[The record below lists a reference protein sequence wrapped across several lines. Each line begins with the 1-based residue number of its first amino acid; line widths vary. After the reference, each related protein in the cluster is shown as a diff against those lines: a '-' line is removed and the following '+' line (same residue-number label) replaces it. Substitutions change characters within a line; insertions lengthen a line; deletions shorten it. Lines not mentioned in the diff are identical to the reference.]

1 MTTARDLSGADLA
14 RSPERI
20 RAVLAVAPEAER
32 LRPLGLGGVLLGTGV
47 SDQVAALAGAL
58 RTGTG
63 DVALL
68 MDRRPMPGR
77 RGEIK
82 AAIATALEDAGEG
95 PVHIAYLGDD
105 SAEVHADAPTL
116 AAAVEAV
123 RGAAVLVTVGSGT
136 IADIGKYASAE
147 LGGLPHVVVQTAA
160 SVNGFADDQSV
171 LVVDGV
177 KRTTPTRWPDR
188 LVIDTDVVG
197 LAPPV
202 MNQAGLGDLLA
213 TYTAPADW
221 LLAKFVG
228 QDDTFSPAVVTLAR
242 DHVDAAVD
250 AAEGVA
256 AGDPE
261 AIELLAAAL
270 TLSGISMG
278 VAGRTAP
285 GSGMEH
291 TASHLLEM
299 SGAEGATLHGAKV
312 GVLSAFAA
320 CLWEVVREAAAAEGG
335 LAALRFPDEAEMEAR
350 VSEAFAAADPSGAMA
365 AECWSDYRRK
375 LARWHEARP
384 HLETLAD
391 RWPWFEADVSRLLAS
406 PERLVSALQRAQAP
420 VRLSDLGIDPE
431 RGRWALAHCHLMRDR
446 FTIADLAFFMGR
458 WGPADVDAL
467 IARVGALGGG
477 L

>member
-1 MTTARDLSGADLA
+1 MTAARDLNGADLA
-14 RSPERI
+14 RSPEQI
-20 RAVLAVAPEAER
+20 RAVLATAPEADR

-47 SDQVAALAGAL
+47 SDRVAALAAEL
-58 RTGTG
+58 RTGAG
-63 DVALL
+63 DIVLL
-68 MDRRPMPGR
+68 MDRRPMPGP

-82 AAIATALEDAGEG
+82 AAVAAALEDAGEG
-95 PVHIAYLGDD
+95 PVHPAYLGDD
-105 SAEVHADAPTL
+105 TAEVHADAATL

-123 RGAAVLVTVGSGT
+123 RGGALLVTIGSGT
-136 IADIGKYASAE
+136 IADIGKYASAQ
-147 LGGLPHVVVQTAA
+147 LDGLPHVVVQTAA

-221 LLAKFVG
+221 LLARFVG
-228 QDDTFSPAVVTLAR
+228 QDDSFSRAVVTLAR
-242 DHVDAAVD
+242 NHVDAAVD

-256 AGDPE
+256 VGDPA

-291 TASHLLEM
+291 TVSHLLEM
-299 SGAEGATLHGAKV
+299 TEAQDATLHGAKV
-312 GVLSAFAA
+312 GVLSVFGA
-320 CLWEVVREAAAAEGG
+320 CLWEVVRDAAADGG
-335 LAALRFPDEAEMEAR
+335 LATLRFPDEAEMEAR
-350 VSEAFAAADPSGAMA
+350 LTEAFGAVDPSGAMG

-375 LARWHEARP
+375 LARWHAARP
-384 HLETLAD
+384 RLETLAD
-391 RWPWFEADVSRLLAS
+391 RWPWFDNEVGRLLAA
-406 PERLVSALQRAQAP
+406 PERLLSSLQRAQAP
-420 VRLSDLGIDPE
+420 VRLSDLGIGPE

-458 WGPADVDAL
+458 WEPADVDAL

>member
-1 MTTARDLSGADLA
+1 MTAARDLSGAELA
-14 RSPERI
+14 RNPEQI
-20 RAVLAVAPEAER
+20 RAGLEAAPEASR
-32 LRPLGLGGVLLGTGV
+32 LRPLGLGGVLLGSGV
-47 SDQVAALAGAL
+47 SDHVAGLAGEL
-58 RTGTG
+58 RAGAG

-68 MDRRPMPGR
+68 MDRRAMPGP

-82 AAIATALEDAGEG
+82 AAVAAALEDAGEG
-95 PVHIAYLGDD
+95 PVHIAYLGDET
-105 SAEVHADAPTL
+105 AEVHADPPTL

-123 RGAAVLVTVGSGT
+123 RGAALLVTVGSGT
-136 IADIGKYASAE
+136 IVDIGKYASAQLDE
-147 LGGLPHVVVQTAA
+147 LPHVVVQTAA

-197 LAPPV
+197 LAPAV

-221 LLAKFVG
+221 LLARFVG
-228 QDDTFSPAVVTLAR
+228 QDDSFSAAVVTLAR

-250 AAEGVA
+250 AAEGIG
-256 AGDPE
+256 AGDSD

-299 SGAEGATLHGAKV
+299 TEAEGATLHGAKV
-312 GVLSAFAA
+312 GVLSAFGAS
-320 CLWEVVREAAAAEGG
+320 LWETVREAAADGG
-335 LAALRFPDEAEMEAR
+335 LASLRFPDEAEMEAR
-350 VSEAFAAADPSGAMA
+350 VTEAFAAADPSGAMA

-375 LARWHEARP
+375 LARWNAARP
-384 HLETLAD
+384 RLETLAD
-391 RWPWFEADVSRLLAS
+391 RWPWFDADVSRLLAS

-431 RGRWALAHCHLMRDR
+431 RGRWALGHCHLMRDR
-446 FTIADLAFFMGR
+446 FTVADLAFFMGR
-458 WGPADVDAL
+458 WEPADVDAL
-467 IARVGALGGG
+467 IARVEALGGG

>member
-1 MTTARDLSGADLA
+1 MTAARDLGGADL
-14 RSPERI
+14 
-20 RAVLAVAPEAER
+20 EAGR
-32 LRPLGLGGVLLGTGV
+32 LRPLGLGGVLLGTRV
-47 SDQVAALAGAL
+47 SDQVAALAGEL
-58 RTGTG
+58 RAGAG

-68 MDRRPMPGR
+68 MDRRPMPGP

-82 AAIATALEDAGEG
+82 AAVAAALEDAGEG
-95 PVHIAYLGDD
+95 PIHIVYLGDD
-105 SAEVHADAPTL
+105 RAEVHADAPTL
-116 AAAVEAV
+116 ATAVDAV
-123 RGAAVLVTVGSGT
+123 RGAGLLVTVGSGT
-136 IADIGKYASAE
+136 IADIGKYTSAQ
-147 LGGLPHVVVQTAA
+147 LDGLPHVVVQTAA

-197 LAPPV
+197 LAPAV

-221 LLAKFVG
+221 LLAQFVG
-228 QDDTFSPAVVTLAR
+228 QDDSFSAAVVTLAR

-256 AGDPE
+256 AGYPA

-291 TASHLLEM
+291 TISHLLEM
-299 SGAEGATLHGAKV
+299 TEAQDATLHGAKV
-312 GVLSAFAA
+312 GVVSVFGA
-320 CLWEVVREAAAAEGG
+320 CLWEVLRDAAADGG
-335 LAALRFPDEAEMEAR
+335 LGALRFPDEAEMQAR
-350 VSEAFAAADPSGAMA
+350 VTEAFAVADPSGAMA
-365 AECWSDYRRK
+365 AECWGDYRHK
-375 LARWHEARP
+375 LARWHAARP
-384 HLETLAD
+384 RLETLAD
-391 RWPWFEADVSRLLAS
+391 RWPWFDADVGRLLA
-406 PERLVSALQRAQAP
+406 PPARLVSALQRARAP

-446 FTIADLAFFMGR
+446 FTIADLAFFTGR
-458 WGPADVDAL
+458 WEPADVDAL
-467 IARVGALGGG
+467 ITRVGALGGG

>member
-1 MTTARDLSGADLA
+1 MTTAGDLSGADLV
-14 RSPERI
+14 RSPEQI
-20 RAVLAVAPEAER
+20 RAALAAAPEADR

-47 SDQVAALAGAL
+47 SDQVAALAGEL
-58 RTGTG
+58 RSGEG
-63 DVALL
+63 DIALL
-68 MDRRPMPGR
+68 MDRRPMPGP

-82 AAIATALEDAGEG
+82 AAVAAAIEDAGEG
-95 PVHIAYLGDD
+95 PVHAAYLGDD
-105 SAEVHADAPTL
+105 GAAVHADAPTL
-116 AAAVEAV
+116 AAAVDAV
-123 RGAAVLVTVGSGT
+123 RGAALLVTVGSGT
-136 IADIGKYASAE
+136 IADIGKYVSAQ
-147 LGGLPHVVVQTAA
+147 LDGLPHVIVQTAA

-197 LAPPV
+197 LAPPA

-221 LLAKFVG
+221 LLARFVG
-228 QDDTFSPAVVTLAR
+228 QDDMFSPAVVTLAR
-242 DHVDAAVD
+242 DHVDAALD
-250 AAEGVA
+250 AAEGIT
-256 AGDPE
+256 AGDPT

-299 SGAEGATLHGAKV
+299 TEGEDATLHGAKV

-320 CLWEVVREAAAAEGG
+320 CLWEVVRDAAAEGG
-335 LAALRFPDEAEMEAR
+335 LAGLRFPDEAEMEAR
-350 VSEAFAAADPSGAMA
+350 VTEAFAMADPSGAMA

-375 LARWHEARP
+375 LTRWNAARP
-384 HLETLAD
+384 RLETLAD
-391 RWPWFEADVSRLLAS
+391 RWPWFDADVGRLLAA

-431 RGRWALAHCHLMRDR
+431 RSRWALAHCHLMRDR

-458 WGPADVDAL
+458 WEPADVDSL
-467 IARVGALGGG
+467 ITRVGALGGG

>member
-1 MTTARDLSGADLA
+1 MTAARDLNGADLA

-20 RAVLAVAPEAER
+20 RAALAVAPEAER
-32 LRPLGLGGVLLGTGV
+32 LQPLGLGGVLLGTGV
-47 SDQVAALAGAL
+47 SDQVAALAGQL
-58 RTGTG
+58 RTGGG

-68 MDRRPMPGR
+68 MDRRAMPGP

-82 AAIATALEDAGEG
+82 AALTAALEDAGEG
-95 PVHIAYLGDD
+95 PVHPVHLGDET
-105 SAEVHADAPTL
+105 AEVHADPATL

-147 LGGLPHVVVQTAA
+147 LGLPHVVVQTAA

-213 TYTAPADW
+213 SYTAPADW

-228 QDDTFSPAVVTLAR
+228 QDDTFSRAVVTLAR

-256 AGDPE
+256 TGDAD
-261 AIELLAAAL
+261 AIERLAAAL

-299 SGAEGATLHGAKV
+299 TEGEGEGATLHGAKV

-320 CLWEVVREAAAAEGG
+320 CLWEVVRDAAADGG

-350 VSEAFAAADPSGAMA
+350 VTEAFAAADPSGAMA

-375 LARWHEARP
+375 LARWHGARP
-384 HLETLAD
+384 RLETLAD
-391 RWPWFEADVSRLLAS
+391 RWPWFDADVGPLLAS

-458 WGPADVDAL
+458 WEPADVDAL
-467 IARVGALGGG
+467 ITRLEALGGG

>member
-1 MTTARDLSGADLA
+1 MTAARDRNGADLA
-14 RSPERI
+14 RSPEQI
-20 RAVLAVAPEAER
+20 RAVLATSPEADR
-32 LRPLGLGGVLLGTGV
+32 LQPLGLGGVLLGTGV
-47 SDQVAALAGAL
+47 SDQVAALAAEL
-58 RTGTG
+58 RTGAG
-63 DVALL
+63 DIVLL
-68 MDRRPMPGR
+68 MDRRPMPGP

-82 AAIATALEDAGEG
+82 AAVAAALEDAGEG
-95 PVHIAYLGDD
+95 PVHLVYLGDD
-105 SAEVHADAPTL
+105 AAEVHADAATL
-116 AAAVEAV
+116 AAAVDAV
-123 RGAAVLVTVGSGT
+123 RGAALLVTVGSGT
-136 IADIGKYASAE
+136 IADIGKYASAQ
-147 LGGLPHVVVQTAA
+147 LDGLPHVVVQTAA

-171 LVVDGV
+171 LVVGGV

-197 LAPPV
+197 LAPRV

-221 LLAKFVG
+221 LLARFVG
-228 QDDTFSPAVVTLAR
+228 QDDSFSRAVVTLVR
-242 DHVDAAVD
+242 NHVDAAVD

-256 AGDPE
+256 VGDPA

-291 TASHLLEM
+291 TVSHLLEM
-299 SGAEGATLHGAKV
+299 TDAQDATLHGAKV
-312 GVLSAFAA
+312 GVLTVFGA
-320 CLWEVVREAAAAEGG
+320 CLWEVVRDAAADGG
-335 LAALRFPDEAEMEAR
+335 LATLRFPDEAEMEAR
-350 VSEAFAAADPSGAMA
+350 LTEAFAAADPSGAMA

-375 LARWHEARP
+375 LARWHAARP
-384 HLETLAD
+384 RLETLAD
-391 RWPWFEADVSRLLAS
+391 RWPWFDNEVGRLLAA
-406 PERLVSALQRAQAP
+406 PERLLSSLQRAQAP

-458 WGPADVDAL
+458 WEPADVDAL
-467 IARVGALGGG
+467 IARVGVLGGG

>member
-1 MTTARDLSGADLA
+1 MTAARDLNGADLA
-14 RSPERI
+14 RHPEQI
-20 RAVLAVAPEAER
+20 RATLQAAPEASR
-32 LRPLGLGGVLLGTGV
+32 LQPLGLGGVLLGSGV
-47 SDQVAALAGAL
+47 SAHVATLAAEL
-58 RTGTG
+58 RAGTG

-68 MDRRPMPGR
+68 MDRRPMPGP

-82 AAIATALEDAGEG
+82 GAVAAALEDAGEG
-95 PVHIAYLGDD
+95 PVQIAYLGDER
-105 SAEVHADAPTL
+105 AEVHADAATL
-116 AAAVEAV
+116 AAAVDAV

-136 IADIGKYASAE
+136 IADIGKYTSAQ
-147 LGGLPHVVVQTAA
+147 LDGLPHVIVQTAA

-177 KRTTPTRWPDR
+177 KRTTPSRWPDR

-213 TYTAPADW
+213 SYTAPADW
-221 LLAKFVG
+221 LLARLVA
-228 QDDTFSPAVVTLAR
+228 QDDSFSPAVVTLAR

-250 AAEGVA
+250 AADGIAV
-256 AGDPE
+256 GDPA

-299 SGAEGATLHGAKV
+299 TEAQDTSLHGAKV
-312 GVLSAFAA
+312 GVLSVFGA
-320 CLWEVVREAAAAEGG
+320 CLWEVVREAVANGG
-335 LAALRFPDEAEMEAR
+335 LAALRFPDEAEMEDR
-350 VSEAFAAADPSGAMA
+350 IGEAFAVADPSGAMA

-375 LARWHEARP
+375 LVRWHEARP
-384 HLETLAD
+384 RLETLAD
-391 RWPWFEADVSRLLAS
+391 RWPWFDADAARLLAP
-406 PERLVSALQRAQAP
+406 PERLLSALQRAHAP
-420 VRLSDLGIDPE
+420 VRLSDLGIDPD

-446 FTIADLAFFMGR
+446 FTVADLAFFMGR
-458 WGPADVDAL
+458 WEPADVDAL
-467 IARVGALGGG
+467 VTRVAALGGG

>member
-1 MTTARDLSGADLA
+1 MTAARDLSGADLA
-14 RSPERI
+14 RNPGRI
-20 RAVLAVAPEAER
+20 RAALGAAPEASR
-32 LRPLGLGGVLLGTGV
+32 LRPLGLGGVLLGSGV
-47 SDQVAALAGAL
+47 SDQVAALAGEL
-58 RTGTG
+58 RRGAG

-68 MDRRPMPGR
+68 MDRRAMPGP

-82 AAIATALEDAGEG
+82 AAVAAALEDAGEG
-95 PVHIAYLGDD
+95 PVQIAYLGDD
-105 SAEVHADAPTL
+105 RAEVHADAPTL
-116 AAAVEAV
+116 AAAVDAV
-123 RGAAVLVTVGSGT
+123 RGAAVLVTIGSGT
-136 IADIGKYASAE
+136 VADIGKYTSAQ
-147 LGGLPHVVVQTAA
+147 LDGLPHVVVQTAA

-177 KRTTPTRWPDR
+177 KRTTPTAWPDH

-213 TYTAPADW
+213 SYTAPADW
-221 LLAKFVG
+221 LLARLVQ
-228 QDDTFSPAVVTLAR
+228 QDDSFSPAAVNLAR

-250 AAEGVA
+250 AAEGIA
-256 AGDPE
+256 EGDRA

-291 TASHLLEM
+291 TVSHLLEM
-299 SGAEGATLHGAKV
+299 TEAQDTTLHGAKV
-312 GVLSAFAA
+312 GVLSVFGA
-320 CLWEVVREAAAAEGG
+320 CLWELVRDAVADGG
-335 LAALRFPDEAEMEAR
+335 LSALRFPDEAEMEAR
-350 VSEAFAAADPSGAMA
+350 IRDAFAVADSSGAMA

-375 LARWHEARP
+375 LERWHAARP
-384 HLETLAD
+384 RLEMLAD
-391 RWPWFEADVSRLLAS
+391 RWPWFDADVGRLLAP
-406 PERLVSALQRAQAP
+406 PERLLSALQRAQAP
-420 VRLSDLGIDPE
+420 VRLSDLGIDPV

-458 WGPADVDAL
+458 WEPADVDAL
-467 IARVGALGGG
+467 VARVEALGGG

>member
-1 MTTARDLSGADLA
+1 MTTAGDLSGADLV
-14 RSPERI
+14 RSPGQI
-20 RAVLAVAPEAER
+20 RAALAAAPEADR

-47 SDQVAALAGAL
+47 SDQVAALAGEL
-58 RTGTG
+58 RTGVG
-63 DVALL
+63 DIALL
-68 MDRRPMPGR
+68 MDRRPMPGP

-82 AAIATALEDAGEG
+82 AAVAAALEDAGEG
-95 PVHIAYLGDD
+95 PVHTAYLGDHGAD
-105 SAEVHADAPTL
+105 VHADAPTL
-116 AAAVEAV
+116 AAAVDSV
-123 RGAAVLVTVGSGT
+123 RGAALLVTVGSGT
-136 IADIGKYASAE
+136 ITDIGKYTSAQ
-147 LGGLPHVVVQTAA
+147 LDGLPHVVVQTAA

-197 LAPPV
+197 LAPPA

-221 LLAKFVG
+221 LLARVVG

-242 DHVDAAVD
+242 DHVDAALD

-256 AGDPE
+256 GGDPA

-278 VAGRTAP
+278 IAGRTAP

-299 SGAEGATLHGAKV
+299 TEGEAATLHGAKV

-320 CLWEVVREAAAAEGG
+320 CLWEVVREAAAEGG
-335 LAALRFPDEAEMEAR
+335 LAALRFPEEAEMEAR
-350 VSEAFAAADPSGAMA
+350 VTEAFAIADPSGSMA

-375 LARWHEARP
+375 LARWHAARP
-384 HLETLAD
+384 RLETLAD
-391 RWPWFEADVSRLLAS
+391 RWPWFDADVARLLTG

-431 RGRWALAHCHLMRDR
+431 RSRWALAHCHLMRDR

-458 WGPADVDAL
+458 WEPADVDSL
-467 IARVGALGGG
+467 ITRVGALGGG

>member
-1 MTTARDLSGADLA
+1 MTAARDLSGADLA
-14 RSPERI
+14 RSPEQI
-20 RAVLAVAPEAER
+20 RTALDAAPEADR
-32 LRPLGLGGVLLGTGV
+32 LRPLGLGGVLLGSGV
-47 SDQVAALAGAL
+47 SDQVAALAGEL
-58 RTGTG
+58 RRGGG
-63 DVALL
+63 DIALL

-82 AAIATALEDAGEG
+82 AAVAAALEDAGQG
-95 PVHIAYLGDD
+95 PVHTAYLGDD
-105 SAEVHADAPTL
+105 SADVHADAPTL

-123 RGAAVLVTVGSGT
+123 RGAALLVTVGSGT
-136 IADIGKYASAE
+136 IVDIGKHTSAR
-147 LGGLPHVVVQTAA
+147 LDDLPHVVVQTAA

-171 LVVDGV
+171 LIVDGV

-197 LAPPV
+197 LAPPA

-221 LLAKFVG
+221 LLARFVG
-228 QDDTFSPAVVTLAR
+228 QDDSFSPAVVTLAR
-242 DHVDAAVD
+242 NHVDAAVD
-250 AAEGVA
+250 AA
-256 AGDPE
+256 AGIGGGDSG

-299 SGAEGATLHGAKV
+299 TEAEDATLHGAKV

-320 CLWEVVREAAAAEGG
+320 CLWEVVREAAADGG

-350 VSEAFAAADPSGAMA
+350 VTEAFAIADPSGSMA

-375 LARWHEARP
+375 LARWHAARP
-384 HLETLAD
+384 RLETLAD
-391 RWPWFEADVSRLLAS
+391 RWPWFEADVGRLLAG

-431 RGRWALAHCHLMRDR
+431 RSRWALAHCHLMRDR

-458 WGPADVDAL
+458 WEPADVDSL
-467 IARVGALGGG
+467 VTRVEALGGG

>member
-1 MTTARDLSGADLA
+1 VTTARDLDGADLA

-20 RAVLAVAPEAER
+20 RSMLQSAPEADR
-32 LRPLGLGGVLLGTGV
+32 LQPLGLGGVLLGTGV
-47 SDQVAALAGAL
+47 SDRVAALATEL
-58 RTGTG
+58 RTGPG

-68 MDRRPMPGR
+68 MDRRPMPGP

-82 AAIATALEDAGEG
+82 AGIAAALEDAGEG
-95 PVHIAYLGDD
+95 PVHPAYLGDD
-105 SAEVHADAPTL
+105 KAEVHADAPTL
-116 AAAVEAV
+116 AAAVDAV
-123 RGAAVLVTVGSGT
+123 RGAGVLVTVGSGT
-136 IADIGKYASAE
+136 IADIGKYASSE
-147 LGGLPHVVVQTAA
+147 LDLPHVVVQTAA

-177 KRTTPTRWPDR
+177 KRTTPTRWPYR

-221 LLAKFVG
+221 LLARFVG
-228 QDDTFSPAVVTLAR
+228 QDDSFSPAVVTLAR

-250 AAEGVA
+250 AAEGIA
-256 AGDPE
+256 AGDPA

-299 SGAEGATLHGAKV
+299 TEAEGATLHGAKV
-312 GVLSAFAA
+312 GVLSAFGA
-320 CLWEVVREAAAAEGG
+320 CLWETVRAAALEGG
-335 LAALRFPDEAEMEAR
+335 LAALRFPDEAEMHDR
-350 VSEAFAAADPSGAMA
+350 VTSAFATADPSGAMA

-375 LARWHEARP
+375 LERWNAVRKR
-384 HLETLAD
+384 LETLGD
-391 RWPWFEADVSRLLAS
+391 RWPWFDADVGRLLAS

-458 WGPADVDAL
+458 WEPANVDAL

>member
-1 MTTARDLSGADLA
+1 VTTARDLNGADLA
-14 RSPERI
+14 RSSEQI
-20 RAVLAVAPEAER
+20 RAVLAAAPEADR
-32 LRPLGLGGVLLGTGV
+32 LQPLGLGGVLLGTGV
-47 SDQVAALAGAL
+47 SDRIAALAAEL
-58 RTGTG
+58 RTGAG
-63 DVALL
+63 DIAML
-68 MDRRPMPGR
+68 MDRRPMPGP

-82 AAIATALEDAGEG
+82 AAVAAALEDAGEG
-95 PVHIAYLGDD
+95 PVHLAYLGDD
-105 SAEVHADAPTL
+105 TAEVHADAATL
-116 AAAVEAV
+116 AAAVDAV
-123 RGAAVLVTVGSGT
+123 RGAGLLVTVGSGT
-136 IADIGKYASAE
+136 IADIGKYASAQ
-147 LGGLPHVVVQTAA
+147 LNGLPHVVVQTAA

-213 TYTAPADW
+213 SYTAPADW
-221 LLAKFVG
+221 LLARFVG
-228 QDDTFSPAVVTLAR
+228 QDDSFSPAVVTLAR

-250 AAEGVA
+250 AADGIA
-256 AGDPE
+256 AGDPA

-285 GSGMEH
+285 CSGMEH
-291 TASHLLEM
+291 TVSHLLEM
-299 SGAEGATLHGAKV
+299 TEAQDATLHGAKV
-312 GVLSAFAA
+312 GVVSAFGA
-320 CLWEVVREAAAAEGG
+320 CLWEVVRDAAASGG
-335 LAALRFPDEAEMEAR
+335 LAALRFPDEVEMEAR
-350 VSEAFAAADPSGAMA
+350 VTEAFAAADPSGAMA
-365 AECWSDYRRK
+365 GECWSDYRRK
-375 LARWHEARP
+375 LACWHAARP
-384 HLETLAD
+384 QLEMLAD
-391 RWPWFEADVSRLLAS
+391 RWPWFDADVGRLLAA

-420 VRLSDLGIDPE
+420 ARLSDLGIDPE

-458 WGPADVDAL
+458 WEPADVDAL

>member
-1 MTTARDLSGADLA
+1 MTAARHLSAADLA
-14 RSPERI
+14 RSPEQI
-20 RAVLAVAPEAER
+20 RAALARAPEAGR
-32 LRPLGLGGVLLGTGV
+32 LRPLGLGGVLLGAGV
-47 SDQVAALAGAL
+47 SDRVAALAAEL
-58 RTGTG
+58 RTGAG
-63 DVALL
+63 EIALL
-68 MDRRPMPGR
+68 MDRRPMPGPT
-77 RGEIK
+77 GEIK
-82 AAIATALEDAGEG
+82 AAVAAALKRAGEG
-95 PVHIAYLGDD
+95 SVRTVYLGDD
-105 SAEVHADAPTL
+105 RAEVHADAPTL
-116 AAAVEAV
+116 ATAVDAV
-123 RGAAVLVTVGSGT
+123 HGAALLVTVGSGT
-136 IADIGKYASAE
+136 IADIGKYTSAE
-147 LGGLPHVVVQTAA
+147 LDGLPHVVVQTAA

-221 LLAKFVG
+221 LLARLVG
-228 QDDTFSPAVVTLAR
+228 QDDSFSPAVVTLAR
-242 DHVDAAVD
+242 DHVDAAVQ

-256 AGDPE
+256 LGEPAAVE
-261 AIELLAAAL
+261 VLAAAL

-291 TASHLLEM
+291 TVSHLLEM
-299 SGAEGATLHGAKV
+299 TEAQGATLHGAKV

-320 CLWEVVREAAAAEGG
+320 CLWEVVRAAAAAGG
-335 LAALRFPDEAEMEAR
+335 LAELRFPDEAEMEAR
-350 VSEAFAAADPSGAMA
+350 VTEAFAVADPSGAMA

-375 LARWHEARP
+375 LARWHAARP
-384 HLETLAD
+384 RLETLAD
-391 RWPWFEADVSRLLAS
+391 RWPWFDADVGRLLAG

-420 VRLSDLGIDPE
+420 VRLADLGIDPE

-446 FTIADLAFFMGR
+446 FTVADLAFFMGR
-458 WGPADVDAL
+458 WEPADVDSL

>member
-1 MTTARDLSGADLA
+1 MTAARDLSGADLA
-14 RSPERI
+14 RSPEQI
-20 RAVLAVAPEAER
+20 RAALADAPEAGR

-47 SDQVAALAGAL
+47 SDQVAALAGEL
-58 RTGTG
+58 RIEAG

-68 MDRRPMPGR
+68 MDRRPMPGP

-82 AAIATALEDAGEG
+82 AAVAAALEDAGEG

-105 SAEVHADAPTL
+105 RAEVHADAPTL

-123 RGAAVLVTVGSGT
+123 RGAGLLVTVGSGT
-136 IADIGKYASAE
+136 IADIGKYASAH
-147 LGGLPHVVVQTAA
+147 LDGLPHVVVQTAA

-197 LAPPV
+197 LAPPA

-221 LLAKFVG
+221 LLARFVG
-228 QDDTFSPAVVTLAR
+228 QDDSFAPAVVTLAR

-256 AGDPE
+256 AGDPA

-291 TASHLLEM
+291 TVSHLLEM
-299 SGAEGATLHGAKV
+299 TESEDATLHGAKV
-312 GVLSAFAA
+312 GVLSAFGA
-320 CLWEVVREAAAAEGG
+320 CLWEVVRHAAAHGG
-335 LAALRFPDEAEMEAR
+335 LAVLRFPDEAEMEAR
-350 VSEAFAAADPSGAMA
+350 VTEAFAAVDPTGAMA

-375 LARWHEARP
+375 LARWHAARP
-384 HLETLAD
+384 RLETLAD
-391 RWPWFEADVSRLLAS
+391 RWPWFDADVSRLLAA

-458 WGPADVDAL
+458 WEPADVDAL

>member
-1 MTTARDLSGADLA
+1 MTAARDLGGADLA
-14 RSPERI
+14 RSPEQI
-20 RAVLAVAPEAER
+20 RAALAAAPEAGR
-32 LRPLGLGGVLLGTGV
+32 LRPLGLGGVLLGTAV
-47 SDQVAALAGAL
+47 SDRVAALAGEL
-58 RTGTG
+58 RTGSG
-63 DVALL
+63 DIALL
-68 MDRRPMPGR
+68 MDRRPMPGP

-82 AAIATALEDAGEG
+82 AAVAAAVQDAGEG
-95 PVHIAYLGDD
+95 PVRIAYLGDER
-105 SAEVHADAPTL
+105 AAVHADPPTL
-116 AAAVEAV
+116 AAAVDAV
-123 RGAAVLVTVGSGT
+123 RGAAVLITIGSGT
-136 IADIGKYASAE
+136 IADIGKYASAQ
-147 LGGLPHVVVQTAA
+147 LDGLPHVVVQTAA

-197 LAPPV
+197 LAPPA

-221 LLAKFVG
+221 LLARLVG
-228 QDDTFSPAVVTLAR
+228 QDDSFSPAAVTLAR

-250 AAEGVA
+250 AAEGIG
-256 AGDPE
+256 AGDPA

-270 TLSGISMG
+270 TLSGVSMG

-291 TASHLLEM
+291 TVSHLLEM
-299 SGAEGATLHGAKV
+299 TDAQDATLHGAKV
-312 GVLSAFAA
+312 GILSAFGAS
-320 CLWEVVREAAAAEGG
+320 LWEVVREAAADGG

-350 VSEAFAAADPSGAMA
+350 VTEAFLTADPSGAMA
-365 AECWSDYRRK
+365 AECWGDYRRK
-375 LARWHEARP
+375 LARWQAAAPELAA
-384 HLETLAD
+384 LAD
-391 RWPWFEADVSRLLAS
+391 RWPAFDAQASRLLGA

-458 WGPADVDAL
+458 WEPADVEAL
-467 IARVGALGGG
+467 ITRVGALGGG

>member
-1 MTTARDLSGADLA
+1 MTAARDLNGADLA
-14 RSPERI
+14 RCPERI
-20 RAVLAVAPEAER
+20 RAALAVAPDAER

-47 SDQVAALAGAL
+47 SDQVAALAGQL

-68 MDRRPMPGR
+68 MDRRPMPGP

-82 AAIATALEDAGEG
+82 AAVAAALEDAGEG

-105 SAEVHADAPTL
+105 TAEVHADAPTL
-116 AAAVEAV
+116 AAAVDAV
-123 RGAAVLVTVGSGT
+123 RGAGLLVTIGSGT
-136 IADIGKYASAE
+136 IADIGKYASAQLDE
-147 LGGLPHVVVQTAA
+147 LPHVVVQTAA

-197 LAPPV
+197 LAPPM

-228 QDDTFSPAVVTLAR
+228 QDDSFSPAVVTLAR

-256 AGDPE
+256 AGDPN

-270 TLSGISMG
+270 TLSGVSMG

-299 SGAEGATLHGAKV
+299 TEARDATLHGAKV
-312 GVLSAFAA
+312 GVLSALAA
-320 CLWEVVREAAAAEGG
+320 GLWEVVREAAANGA
-335 LAALRFPDEAEMEAR
+335 LAALRFPDEAEMEER
-350 VSEAFAAADPSGAMA
+350 VTTAFGAADPSGAMA

-375 LARWHEARP
+375 LARWNAARP
-384 HLETLAD
+384 YLETLGD
-391 RWPWFEADVSRLLAS
+391 RWPWFDADVNRLLAP
-406 PERLVSALQRAQAP
+406 PERLVAALQRAQAP

-446 FTIADLAFFMGR
+446 FTIADLAFFLGR
-458 WGPADVDAL
+458 WEPADVDAL